1 MKYFFIAGERSGD
14 LHASNCIKELIKLDE
29 QAEIQAW
36 GGDYMEQAG
45 AHILVH
51 YRQLAFMGFWEV
63 ITNLLTI
70 KKLLTQCKEQIIAY
84 SPDVVVLVDYG
95 GFNMKI
101 AKFCSER
108 GIKVFY
114 YISPKVWAWNTKRA
128 LKIKRYVSRM
138 FVILP
143 FEKQFFEQFNY
154 EVDYVGNPLLD
165 AIRDYSLNANFH
177 SDNQLT
183 EKPIVAVLPGS
194 RKQEVNNILSLLMPL
209 VSRFPEYQFVVA
221 GVDNLP
227 SELYQSATGKGV
239 KVLYN
244 QTYDLLHEA
253 HAAVVTSGTATLET
267 ALWRVPQVVVYKTS
281 GFSYAIAK
289 SLIKVPFISL
299 VNLIMN
305 KEVVRE
311 LIQGELNQ
319 SNLEAELQGIL
330 AGPKRESVLED
341 YQALAQIMGNEK
353 ASLQVA
359 RLIVKYLKEV

>member
-14 LHASNCIKELIKLDE
+14 LHASNCIKELVKLDSE
-29 QAEIQAW
+29 AKIVAW

-45 AHILVH
+45 AQIKVH

-63 ITNLLTI
+63 VTNLFTI
-70 KKLLTQCKEQIIAY
+70 KKLLTLCKEQILA
-84 SPDVVVLVDYG
+84 SAPDVVVLVDYG

-143 FEKQFFEQFNY
+143 FEKQFFNQFEY
-154 EVDYVGNPLLD
+154 DVEYVGNPLLD
-165 AIRDYSLNANFH
+165 AIRDYTLNPSFRL
-177 SDNQLT
+177 DNQLN

-194 RKQEVNNILSLLMPL
+194 RKQEVSNILSLLMPL
-209 VSRFPEYQFVVA
+209 VSRFPEYQFVIA

-227 SELYQSATGKGV
+227 SALYHSATEQGV
-239 KVLYN
+239 KVIYN
-244 QTYDLLHEA
+244 QTYDLLHA
-253 HAAVVTSGTATLET
+253 SQAAVVTSGTATLET

-289 SLIKVPFISL
+289 ALIKVPYISL

-311 LIQGELNQ
+311 LIQADLNQ
-319 SNLEAELQGIL
+319 SNLETELQGIL
-330 AGPKRESVLED
+330 AGTKREHMLAD
-341 YQALAQIMGNEK
+341 YEALAQIMGNEK

-359 RLIVKYLKEV
+359 RLIVKYLKEA